1 MIRIGEQ
8 NIKNKIKIKFV
19 SKARP
24 KCMNHVKLCRDSV
37 LSQIVFENKN
47 ALFSS
52 ISQRKQWQEEN
63 QIGNLDLNLDLR
75 KSQKNK
81 IEEFLLANENSLRR
95 TLNLPIFSNYKE
107 FMEREDDPEIL
118 DIDHEVLSE
127 AANILL
133 DLVELKNKPLF
144 STYSAS

>member
-1 MIRIGEQ
+1 MSCTQSTRT
-8 NIKNKIKIKFV
+8 
-19 SKARP
+19 RP
-24 KCMNHVKLCRDSV
+24 KKGS
-37 LSQIVFENKN
+37 KTG
-47 ALFSS
+47 
-52 ISQRKQWQEEN
+52 QRRREEN

-75 KSQKNK
+75 ISQKNK

-133 DLVELKNKPLF
+133 DLVELKNKPLLAMNK
-144 STYSAS
+144 TIN